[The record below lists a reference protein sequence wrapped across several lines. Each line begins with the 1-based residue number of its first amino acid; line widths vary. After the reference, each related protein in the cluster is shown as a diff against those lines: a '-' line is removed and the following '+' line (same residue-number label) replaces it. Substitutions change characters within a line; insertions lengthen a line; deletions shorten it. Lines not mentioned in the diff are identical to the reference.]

1 MGEAP
6 EIEEHELEGGG
17 GVGAGDGA
25 TDDVDCEEEAETG
38 GAVKFCVEGC
48 RPSSSFSRM
57 ASLLVQAF
65 RFDLHCVLY
74 MFISGIALSVSSS
87 NGFTNAELKY
97 FCPLASASGLSV
109 HGTDGFS

>member
-6 EIEEHELEGGG
+6 EIEEHEVEGGG
-17 GVGAGDGA
+17 GVGVGDGA
-25 TDDVDCEEEAETG
+25 TDDVVCEEEAESG

-48 RPSSSFSRM
+48 RASFSCSRM
-57 ASLLVQAF
+57 ASFFVQAF

-87 NGFTNAELKY
+87 NGFANAEIKY
-97 FCPLASASGLSV
+97 FCPPASASGPSV
-109 HGTDGFS
+109 HGTDGFI